1 MGGRG
6 ETRAQGY
13 VSWLQ
18 RESMLARAAEVA
30 AQFPGSAG
38 MSQNPFARSDP
49 RAAVEKASVWFTAY
63 PSSMMTKSGES
74 FLGTLAD
81 EDLWQVFEVVGIEA
95 VHTGPVKLAGG
106 ISGWDMTPS
115 VDGHFDRIGIRDRRS
130 IRHRG
135 RVPHHVSRW
144 PPRTAASSSTTSCLV
159 TPGKGQT
166 SGWPR

>member
-1 MGGRG
+1 MAGS
-6 ETRAQGY
+6 APQQGY
-13 VSWLQ
+13 VRWLQ
-18 RESMLARAAEVA
+18 GDSMLARAAEVA

-63 PSSMMTKSGES
+63 PSSMITKSGES

-81 EDLWQVFEVVGIEA
+81 EDLWRAFESVGIDA

-106 ISGWDMTPS
+106 ISGWDLTPS
-115 VDGHFDRIGIRDRRS
+115 VDGHFDRIGLRIDETFGTEAEFRTMC
-130 IRHRG
+130 
-135 RVPHHVSRW
+135 RV
-144 PPRTAASSSTTSCLV
+144 AAAHGGIIIDDIVPGHT
-159 TPGKGQT
+159 GKGQI